1 MKIPISALAF
11 ACALGITASAAIA
24 PASAAKPLQVH
35 LVAQNASGETGTVT
49 MLDGPLGLIV
59 HVRVNEMTLAQPA
72 HIHKGTCAK
81 LDVKP
86 AYPLTTIADGQS
98 QSTIPGATIALVTGQ
113 PYAVNV
119 HKSTKDVATYV
130 ACANIV
136 M

>member
-1 MKIPISALAF
+1 MKIPISALATV
-11 ACALGITASAAIA
+11 CALGLSASAAIA
-24 PASAAKPLQVH
+24 PASAAKPVQIH

-59 HVRVNEMTLAQPA
+59 HVRVNETTLAQPA

-81 LDVKP
+81 LDPKP
-86 AYPLTTIADGQS
+86 AFPLTTIADGQS
-98 QSTIPGATIALVTGQ
+98 QSTIPGATVAQVTAQ

>member
-1 MKIPISALAF
+1 MKIPVSALAIVS
-11 ACALGITASAAIA
+11 ALGLSASVASA

-35 LVAQNASGETGTVT
+35 LVSQNASGETGTVT

-72 HIHKGTCAK
+72 HVHKGTCAK
-81 LDVKP
+81 LDPKP

-98 QSTIPGATIALVTGQ
+98 QTTIPNVTVAQLTGR
-113 PYAVNV
+113 PYAVNI
-119 HKSTKDVATYV
+119 HKSTKDIPTYV
-130 ACANIV
+130 ACVDIV